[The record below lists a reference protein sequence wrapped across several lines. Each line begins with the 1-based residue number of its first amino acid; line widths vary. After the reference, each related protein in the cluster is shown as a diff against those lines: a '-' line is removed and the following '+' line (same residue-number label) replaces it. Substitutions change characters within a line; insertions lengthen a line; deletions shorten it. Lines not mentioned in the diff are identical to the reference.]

1 MLVRAGRVDVHTA
14 KLAFNVQM
22 ELNNLVIRVTIAL
35 MLIMPSTIQG
45 GIVQN
50 SLVHLPGI
58 MTKKDKHHVVNNAL
72 PVPSAHQ
79 EQLNQYRVKP
89 ENLAQLTQALVKYVP
104 LAFTALLQKKKSFVH
119 RAHIVKEM
127 LQPVKIVK
135 LDIIVYKVLDILVQK
150 ALTIIKLIKVV
161 QLVVSIVLVDT
172 IARIK
177 VRRIHIKIH
186 VNQDIIAMIE
196 KQNVGYAQ
204 MDTNV
209 LMQV

>member
-1 MLVRAGRVDVHTA
+1 MLVSVGRVDVHRA

-22 ELNNLVIRVTIAL
+22 ELNNLVMRVTIVQG
-35 MLIMPSTIQG
+35 LIMPSTIQG
-45 GIVQN
+45 GPVQN
-50 SLVHLPGI
+50 SLVHLADI
-58 MTKKDKHHVVNNAL
+58 MTYKDSHQHVIKYVL
-72 PVPSAHQ
+72 PVSSAHQ

-89 ENLAQLTQALVKYVP
+89 ENIASVAITNVTYVT
-104 LAFTALLQKKKSFVH
+104 LAFIALLQKKESLVQ

-127 LQPVKIVK
+127 LQPVKDAK

-186 VNQDIIAMIE
+186 VKQDILIGKE
-196 KQNVGYAQ
+196 
-204 MDTNV
+204 
-209 LMQV
+209 